1 MSSIFSQLIFAQT
14 MSSSSD
20 QPNLGG
26 VKPPNKVLLMGRAG
40 AGKTSMRSIIFAN
53 YGAKETGRLHPTN
66 QVEHSSFKFMG
77 NLMLSLWDCGGQDVF
92 MENYFESQKDHV
104 FRNAMILIYVLSIS
118 AVVAENNLP
127 PESQKEMT
135 YYRNTI
141 ESLKQLSPNA
151 KVYVLL
157 HKSDLVAPQ
166 DRASVFSKT
175 SDNLKLIASG
185 MHVETFLTSIWDE
198 TLYKAWSRI
207 VHSLM
212 PNMDVLEKELGFIAE
227 TIDADEIVL
236 FEKSTFL
243 VIANSTRK
251 SIPDSLRF
259 EKISN
264 IVKQFKLGVNR
275 EHNSFN
281 TIDLQTGSFRA
292 YMDRFTPNTFILVV
306 TSKSEILPAAT
317 TINIS
322 AARNHFTKVTQE
334 AKEGSIGMYL

>member
-1 MSSIFSQLIFAQT
+1 MSDSFPGFPKA
-14 MSSSSD
+14 
-20 QPNLGG
+20 
-26 VKPPNKVLLMGRAG
+26 PPNKVLLMGRAG

-66 QVEHSSFKFMG
+66 QVEHSSFRFMG

-92 MENYFESQKDHV
+92 MENYFESQKEHV
-104 FRNAMILIYVLSIS
+104 FRNAMILIYVLSAA
-118 AVVAENNLP
+118 AVVAESSSP
-127 PESQKEMT
+127 PDQQKEMT

-141 ESLKQLSPNA
+141 ESLRQLSPSA
-151 KVYVLL
+151 KIYVLV
-157 HKSDLVAPQ
+157 HKSDLIPPH
-166 DRASVFSKT
+166 DRVTLFNKV
-175 SDNLKLIASG
+175 SDNLKTIGHG
-185 MHVETFLTSIWDE
+185 MSVETFLTSIWDE

-212 PNMDVLEKELGFIAE
+212 PNMDQLEHELAFIAE

-251 SIPDSLRF
+251 QFSDALRF

-275 EHNSFN
+275 EHNTFN
-281 TIDLQTGSFRA
+281 TLDIQTSSFRA
-292 YMDRFTPNTFILVV
+292 YMDRFTPNTFVLVI
-306 TSKSEILPAAT
+306 TSKNDIKPAAT
-317 TINIS
+317 VLNVN
-322 AARNHFTKVTQE
+322 AARCHFLKLTQG
-334 AKEGSIGMYL
+334 AQEGSLGMYL

>member
-1 MSSIFSQLIFAQT
+1 MSLEGAPPSLSV
-14 MSSSSD
+14 
-20 QPNLGG
+20 

-66 QVEHSSFKFMG
+66 QVEHSSFRFMG

-104 FRNAMILIYVLSIS
+104 FRNAMILIYVLSLS
-118 AVVAENNLP
+118 AVVAESNLA
-127 PESQKEMT
+127 PEAQKEMT
-135 YYRNTI
+135 YYRNTV
-141 ESLKQLSPNA
+141 ESLRQLSPNA

-157 HKSDLVAPQ
+157 HKSDLIAPQ
-166 DRASVFSKT
+166 DRANVYSKT
-175 SDNLKLIASG
+175 SDSLKSIASG
-185 MHVETFLTSIWDE
+185 MQVETFLTSIWDE

-212 PNMDVLEKELGFIAE
+212 PNMDQLEKELGFIAE
-227 TIDADEIVL
+227 TVEADEIVL

-251 SIPDSLRF
+251 TFADALRF

-281 TIDLQTGSFRA
+281 TLDIQTGTFRA
-292 YMDRFTPNTFILVV
+292 YMDRFTPNTFVLVI
-306 TSKSEILPAAT
+306 TSKTDILPAAT
-317 TINIS
+317 VLNIG
-322 AARNHFTKVTQE
+322 AARAHFTRLTQD
-334 AKEGSIGMYL
+334 AKDDSIGMYL